1 VNGKMLK
8 ITFLPDK
15 KNIEVNK
22 ATTALE
28 ALERAGINIDTPCGG
43 KGICGKCKILINEG
57 ITTATPIEEEL
68 LSEEEIKKGFRLA
81 CQAKLFQDSII
92 EVPSEI
98 RLDFKRVF
106 SSNLKGDIHRTKNNF
121 SLNSNLKKVSL
132 DLGKPSL
139 DDQRSDWE
147 RIKDRLSLKKTENIS
162 NLKISLPI
170 LKKIPILIRKADFKI
185 TVTIC
190 NDEIIDLE
198 SDNTAKKSYGIAFD
212 IGTTT
217 VVGYLID
224 LESGEELSALAKT
237 NPQIIHGDDIISRIE
252 FVQRQKDSLEKLQ
265 KEIVITLNEIIRET
279 TQKAEIDKSNI
290 YETVI
295 VGNTCMHHL
304 FLGLNPINL
313 APSPYIPVIKESLSL
328 KVKDIPG
335 LSLNPAANIYML
347 PNISAFVGADI
358 LAGILSTSMWREDK
372 TILLVDLGTNG
383 EVVLG
388 SKGELWACSAAAGPA
403 FEGARIS
410 SGMRA
415 AEGAIGI
422 VKIDNKFINYKVIED
437 GKVRG
442 ICGSGLIDLIT
453 ELLKLGLI
461 NKSGKLIDR
470 EEANSELS
478 EEIRK
483 RIIKGQRGNK
493 FLLVKGKET
502 EKGKPIY
509 LTQKDIREVQL
520 AKAAIYAGIKI
531 LLKEVNISLEDIQ
544 EIFLAGAFGNFI
556 DKKSAVR
563 IGLLPNLPLNKIESV
578 GNAAGR
584 GAEISL
590 CSKKMREVGEEI
602 SKKVKYVE
610 LSSRSDFQEEFIKA
624 ISF

>member
-1 VNGKMLK
+1 MLK

-15 KNIEVNK
+15 KNIEVNQG
-22 ATTALE
+22 TTALE

-43 KGICGKCKILINEG
+43 KGICGKCKILINTG

-81 CQAKLFQDSII
+81 CQAKLFKDTII

-106 SSNLKGDIHRTKNNF
+106 SSNLKGDIHHTKNNF
-121 SLNSNLKKVSL
+121 SLESNLKKVSL
-132 DLGKPSL
+132 DLEKPSL

-147 RIKDRLSLKKTENIS
+147 RIKDGLSLKKIENIS

-170 LKKIPILIRKADFKI
+170 LKKIPLLIRKADFKI

-190 NDEIIDLE
+190 NDEIMDLE
-198 SDNTAKKSYGIAFD
+198 SDNTAKKSYGMAFD

-224 LESGEELSALAKT
+224 LGSGEELSAVAKT
-237 NPQIIHGDDIISRIE
+237 NPQIIHGDDVISRIG
-252 FVQRQKDSLEKLQ
+252 FAQQPKGGLEKLQ

-279 TQKAEIDKSNI
+279 TQKAEIDKNNI

-304 FLGLNPINL
+304 FLGLNPIHL

-388 SKGELWACSAAAGPA
+388 LKKKLWACSVAAGPA

-415 AEGAIGI
+415 AEGAINK
-422 VKIDNKFINYKVIED
+422 VKIDSKFIIYKVIED

-442 ICGSGLIDLIT
+442 ICGSGLIDLIA

-461 NKSGKLIDR
+461 NKSGKLIGR
-470 EEANSELS
+470 EEGNSELS

-483 RIIKGQRGNK
+483 RIIKGQKGNK

-502 EKGKPIY
+502 ENGKPLY
-509 LTQKDIREVQL
+509 LTQRDIREVQL
-520 AKAAIYAGIKI
+520 AKAAIFAGIKI
-531 LLKEVNISLEDIQ
+531 LLKEVNIPLEDIQ
-544 EIFLAGAFGNFI
+544 EILLAGAFGNFI

-563 IGLLPNLPLNKIESV
+563 IGLLPNLPLKKIESV

-584 GAEISL
+584 GAEITL
-590 CSKKMREVGEEI
+590 CSNKMREVSEEI

-610 LSSRSDFQEEFIKA
+610 LSSRPDFQEEFIKA
-624 ISF
+624 MIF

>member
-1 VNGKMLK
+1 MLK

>member
-1 VNGKMLK
+1 MLK

-15 KNIEVNK
+15 KNIEVSQG
-22 ATTALE
+22 TTALE

-43 KGICGKCKILINEG
+43 KGICGKCKILINTG

-81 CQAKLFQDSII
+81 CQAKLFKDTII

-106 SSNLKGDIHRTKNNF
+106 SSNLKGDIHHTKNNF
-121 SLNSNLKKVSL
+121 SLESNLKKVSL
-132 DLGKPSL
+132 DLEKPSL

-147 RIKDRLSLKKTENIS
+147 RIKDGLSLKKIENIS

-170 LKKIPILIRKADFKI
+170 LKKIPLLIRKADFKI

-190 NDEIIDLE
+190 NDEIMDLE

-224 LESGEELSALAKT
+224 LGSGEELSAVAKT
-237 NPQIIHGDDIISRIE
+237 NPQIIHGDDVISRIG
-252 FVQRQKDSLEKLQ
+252 FVQRQKDGLEKLQ

-304 FLGLNPINL
+304 FLGLNPIHL

-388 SKGELWACSAAAGPA
+388 LKKKLWACSVAAGPA

-415 AEGAIGI
+415 AEGAINK
-422 VKIDNKFINYKVIED
+422 VKIDSKFIIYKVIED

-442 ICGSGLIDLIT
+442 ICGSGLIDLIA

-461 NKSGKLIDR
+461 NKSGKLIGR
-470 EEANSELS
+470 EEGNSELS

-483 RIIKGQRGNK
+483 RIIKGQKGNK

-502 EKGKPIY
+502 ENGKPLY
-509 LTQKDIREVQL
+509 LTQRDIREVQL
-520 AKAAIYAGIKI
+520 AKAAIFAGIKI
-531 LLKEVNISLEDIQ
+531 LLKEVNIPLEDIQ
-544 EIFLAGAFGNFI
+544 EILLAGAFGNFI

-563 IGLLPNLPLNKIESV
+563 IGLLPNLPLKKIESV

-584 GAEISL
+584 GAEITL
-590 CSKKMREVGEEI
+590 CSNKMREVSEEI

-610 LSSRSDFQEEFIKA
+610 LSSRPDFQEEFIKA
-624 ISF
+624 MIF

>member
-1 VNGKMLK
+1 MLK
-8 ITFLPDK
+8 IAFLPDK
-15 KNIEVNK
+15 KNITVNK
-22 ATTALE
+22 GITALE
-28 ALERAGINIDTPCGG
+28 ALERARINIDTPCGG
-43 KGICGKCKILINEG
+43 KGICGKCKILINKG

-81 CQAKLFQDSII
+81 CQAKLFKDSII

-121 SLNSNLKKVSL
+121 SLESNLKKVFL
-132 DLGKPSL
+132 DLEKPSL
-139 DDQRSDWE
+139 DDQKSDWE
-147 RIKDRLSLKKTENIS
+147 RIKDGLSLKKIENIS
-162 NLKISLPI
+162 NLKISLQI

-224 LESGEELSALAKT
+224 LGSGEELSAVAKT
-237 NPQIIHGDDIISRIE
+237 NPQVIHGDDVISRIG
-252 FVQRQKDSLEKLQ
+252 FAQQPKGGLEKLQ

-335 LSLNPAANIYML
+335 LSLNPTANIYML

-372 TILLVDLGTNG
+372 AVLLVDLGTNG

-403 FEGARIS
+403 FEGSRIS

-415 AEGAIGI
+415 AEGAIDK
-422 VKIDNKFINYKVIED
+422 VKIDNKFIIYKVIED

-442 ICGSGLIDLIT
+442 ICGSGLIDLIA

-470 EEANSELS
+470 EEGNSELS

-483 RIIKGQRGNK
+483 RIIKGQKGNK
-493 FLLVKGKET
+493 FLLVKDKET
-502 EKGKPIY
+502 ENGKPIY
-509 LTQKDIREVQL
+509 LTQRDIREVQL
-520 AKAAIYAGIKI
+520 AKAAIFAGIKI
-531 LLKEVNISLEDIQ
+531 LLKEVNIPLEDIQ

-563 IGLLPNLPLNKIESV
+563 IGLLPNLPLKKIESV

-584 GAEISL
+584 GAEITL
-590 CSKKMREVGEEI
+590 CSNKMREVSEEI

-610 LSSRSDFQEEFIKA
+610 LSSRPDFQEEFIKA
-624 ISF
+624 MIF

>member
-1 VNGKMLK
+1 MLK

-15 KNIEVNK
+15 KNIEVNQG
-22 ATTALE
+22 TTALE

-43 KGICGKCKILINEG
+43 KGICGKCKILINTG

-81 CQAKLFQDSII
+81 CQAKLFKDTII

-106 SSNLKGDIHRTKNNF
+106 SSNLKGDIHHTKNNF
-121 SLNSNLKKVSL
+121 SLESNLKKVSL
-132 DLGKPSL
+132 DLEKPSL

-147 RIKDRLSLKKTENIS
+147 RIKDGLSLKKIENIS

-170 LKKIPILIRKADFKI
+170 LKKIPLLIRKADFKI

-190 NDEIIDLE
+190 NDEIMDLE
-198 SDNTAKKSYGIAFD
+198 SDNTAKKSYGMAFD

-224 LESGEELSALAKT
+224 LGSGEELSAVAKT
-237 NPQIIHGDDIISRIE
+237 NPQVIHGDDVISRIG
-252 FVQRQKDSLEKLQ
+252 FTQQPKGGLEKLQ

-279 TQKAEIDKSNI
+279 TQKAEIDKNNI

-304 FLGLNPINL
+304 FLGLNPIHL

-335 LSLNPAANIYML
+335 LSLNPTANIYLL

-358 LAGILSTSMWREDK
+358 LAGILSTSMWKEDK

-388 SKGELWACSAAAGPA
+388 LKKKLWACSVAAGPA

-415 AEGAIGI
+415 AEGAINK
-422 VKIDNKFINYKVIED
+422 VKIDSKFIIYKVIED

-442 ICGSGLIDLIT
+442 ICGSGLIDLIA

-461 NKSGKLIDR
+461 NKSGKLIGR
-470 EEANSELS
+470 EEGNSELS

-483 RIIKGQRGNK
+483 RIIKGQKGNK

-502 EKGKPIY
+502 ENGKPLY
-509 LTQKDIREVQL
+509 LTQRDIREVQL
-520 AKAAIYAGIKI
+520 AKAAIFAGIKI
-531 LLKEVNISLEDIQ
+531 LLKEVNIPLEDIQ
-544 EIFLAGAFGNFI
+544 EILLAGAFGNFI

-563 IGLLPNLPLNKIESV
+563 IGLLPNLPLKKIESV

-584 GAEISL
+584 GAEITL
-590 CSKKMREVGEEI
+590 CSNKMREVSEEI

-610 LSSRSDFQEEFIKA
+610 LSSRPDFQEEFIKA
-624 ISF
+624 MIF

>member
-1 VNGKMLK
+1 MLK

-22 ATTALE
+22 GTTALE

-43 KGICGKCKILINEG
+43 KGICGKCKILINKG

-106 SSNLKGDIHRTKNNF
+106 SSNSKGDIHRTKNNF
-121 SLNSNLKKVSL
+121 SFESDLKKVFL
-132 DLGKPSL
+132 DLEKPSL
-139 DDQRSDWE
+139 DNQRSDWE
-147 RIKDRLSLKKTENIS
+147 RIKDGLSLKKIENIS
-162 NLKISLPI
+162 NLKISLQI

-198 SDNTAKKSYGIAFD
+198 SGNTAKKSYGIAFD

-224 LESGEELSALAKT
+224 LGSGEELSAVAKT
-237 NPQIIHGDDIISRIE
+237 NPQVIHGDDVISRIG
-252 FVQRQKDSLEKLQ
+252 FAQQPKGGLEKLQ

-335 LSLNPAANIYML
+335 LSLNPTANIYML

-372 TILLVDLGTNG
+372 TVLLVDLGTNG
-383 EVVLG
+383 EVVL
-388 SKGELWACSAAAGPA
+388 SLKKKLWACSVAAGPA

-415 AEGAIGI
+415 AEGAIDKF
-422 VKIDNKFINYKVIED
+422 KIDNKFITYQVIED

-442 ICGSGLIDLIT
+442 ICGSGLIELIA

-470 EEANSELS
+470 EEGNSELS

-483 RIIKGQRGNK
+483 RIIKGQKGNK

-502 EKGKPIY
+502 ENGKPIY
-509 LTQKDIREVQL
+509 LTQRDIREVQL
-520 AKAAIYAGIKI
+520 AKAAIFAGIKI
-531 LLKEVNISLEDIQ
+531 LLKEVNIPLEDIQ
-544 EIFLAGAFGNFI
+544 EILLAGAFGNFI

-563 IGLLPNLPLNKIESV
+563 IGLLPNLPLKKIESV

-584 GAEISL
+584 GAEITL
-590 CSKKMREVGEEI
+590 CSKRMRKVSEEI

-624 ISF
+624 MIF

>member
-1 VNGKMLK
+1 MLK

-15 KNIEVNK
+15 KNIEVSK
-22 ATTALE
+22 GTTALE
-28 ALERAGINIDTPCGG
+28 ALERVGLNIDTPCGG
-43 KGICGKCKILINEG
+43 KGICGKCKILIHKG
-57 ITTATPIEEEL
+57 ITTATSIEEEL

-98 RLDFKRVF
+98 RLDFKKLF
-106 SSNLKGDIHRTKNNF
+106 SSNLKGDINRIKKNF
-121 SLNSNLKKVSL
+121 ALDSNLKKVSL

-237 NPQIIHGDDIISRIE
+237 NPQIIHGDDVISRIG
-252 FVQRQKDSLEKLQ
+252 FAQQPKGGLEKLQ

-388 SKGELWACSAAAGPA
+388 SKGELRACSAAAGPA

>member
-1 VNGKMLK
+1 MLK

-15 KNIEVNK
+15 KNIEVNQG
-22 ATTALE
+22 TTALE

-43 KGICGKCKILINEG
+43 KGICGKCKILINTG

-81 CQAKLFQDSII
+81 CQAKLFKDTII

-98 RLDFKRVF
+98 RLDFKGVF
-106 SSNLKGDIHRTKNNF
+106 SSNLKGDIHRIKKNF
-121 SLNSNLKKVSL
+121 ALDSNLKKVF
-132 DLGKPSL
+132 LGLEKPSL

-147 RIKDRLSLKKTENIS
+147 RIKDGLSLKKIENIS

-170 LKKIPILIRKADFKI
+170 LKKIPLLIRKADFRV

-190 NDEIIDLE
+190 NDEIMDLE
-198 SDNTAKKSYGIAFD
+198 SDNTAKKSYGMAFD

-224 LESGEELSALAKT
+224 LGSGEELSAVAKT
-237 NPQIIHGDDIISRIE
+237 NPQIIHGDDVISRIG
-252 FVQRQKDSLEKLQ
+252 FAQQPKGGLEKLQ

-304 FLGLNPINL
+304 FLGLNPIHL

-388 SKGELWACSAAAGPA
+388 LKKKLWACSVAAGPA

-415 AEGAIGI
+415 AEGAINK
-422 VKIDNKFINYKVIED
+422 VKIDSKFIIYKVIED

-442 ICGSGLIDLIT
+442 ICGSGLIDLIA

-461 NKSGKLIDR
+461 NKSGKLIGR
-470 EEANSELS
+470 EEGNSELS

-483 RIIKGQRGNK
+483 RIIKGQKGNK

-502 EKGKPIY
+502 ENGKPLY
-509 LTQKDIREVQL
+509 LTQRDIREVQL
-520 AKAAIYAGIKI
+520 AKAAIFAGIKI
-531 LLKEVNISLEDIQ
+531 LLKEVNIPLEDIQ
-544 EIFLAGAFGNFI
+544 EILLAGAFGNFI

-563 IGLLPNLPLNKIESV
+563 IGLLPNLPLKKIESV

-584 GAEISL
+584 GAEITL
-590 CSKKMREVGEEI
+590 CSNKMREVSEEI

-610 LSSRSDFQEEFIKA
+610 LSSRPDFQEEFIKA
-624 ISF
+624 MIF